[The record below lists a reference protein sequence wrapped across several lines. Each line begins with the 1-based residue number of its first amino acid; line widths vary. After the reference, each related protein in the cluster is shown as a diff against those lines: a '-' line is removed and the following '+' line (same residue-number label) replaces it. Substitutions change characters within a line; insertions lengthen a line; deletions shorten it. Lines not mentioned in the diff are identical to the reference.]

1 MLHNVAYKNKKEVNM
16 AAGVAL
22 RLSEELVN
30 KAKQEANVYNRSI
43 TKQIEYWAKI
53 GKIALDNPDLPVEFI
68 IGILKAQEEVENE
81 EFTEFK
87 FDEDFNENK

>member
-1 MLHNVAYKNKKEVNM
+1 M

-22 RLSEELVN
+22 RFSEELVN
-30 KAKQEANVYNRSI
+30 KARQEANVYNRSI

-53 GKIALDNPDLPVEFI
+53 GKIALENPDLPVNFI
-68 IGILKAQEEVENE
+68 IGVLKAQEEEADKE
-81 EFTEFK
+81 YSEFK

>member
-1 MLHNVAYKNKKEVNM
+1 M

-30 KAKQEANVYNRSI
+30 KAKQEAKVYNRSI

-68 IGILKAQEEVENE
+68 IGILKEQEEVENK